1 MAQTVEYIIILTGYF
16 EYKSIQIFKIEITTT
31 HFILYDGNLQE
42 IHRVGR
48 LSGSVAIVSDFIPDL
63 SFGERFRFVVASYQL
78 YAVSDQD
85 GQKEI
90 ECEVEIPTQD

>member
-1 MAQTVEYIIILTGYF
+1 MASTTEYIIILTGYF

-48 LSGSVAIVSDFIPDL
+48 LPGSVAIVSDFIPDI
-63 SFGERFRFVVASYQL
+63 SFGERFRFVIGLHQL

-90 ECEVEIPTQD
+90 ECEVTVPEE

>member
-1 MAQTVEYIIILTGYF
+1 MASTVEYIILLTAYF
-16 EYKSIQIFKIEITTT
+16 EYKSIQIAKIEITNT

-48 LSGSVAIVSDFIPDL
+48 VAGGAAIVSDNIPYL
-63 SFGERFRFVVASYQL
+63 SYGTVLRFVISSQEL
-78 YAVSDQD
+78 YAVDDSE

-90 ECEVEIPTQD
+90 ECTVTIP